1 MIKSSPKLSNDHD
14 LESKNNAVNSYC
26 KFMDYPDTAK
36 VYDFLSSNN
45 RIRFYITGELF
56 LHKIK

>member
-1 MIKSSPKLSNDHD
+1 MTYTFNKLD
-14 LESKNNAVNSYC
+14 LESKKNAVNSYC